1 MKSSLPQKNLLELLS
16 ELEDPRRSQG
26 RMHDLSFIL
35 ITSIM
40 ALMNGAVSFYAIR
53 DFLEINKKDLFKLF
67 KMKGKQK
74 RLPSRVTILR
84 LFSSIDFNK
93 LNTIFYN
100 WSSSRISIK
109 KGDCLS
115 LDGKSIRGT
124 LTNPNDSFQNFTSL
138 VSVYTQKKKQILC
151 LEKMENKKESE
162 IPLVRKLIKMLDLEG
177 ITFTMDALH
186 CQKETIKEIIESKNN
201 YIVQVKGNQPTLQE
215 DLKKTSKMPCPGI

>member
-1 MKSSLPQKNLLELLS
+1 MKSSVHQRNLIELLS
-16 ELEDPRRSQG
+16 ELEDPRRPQG
-26 RMHDLSFIL
+26 RMHKLEFIL
-35 ITSIM
+35 ISSIM
-40 ALMNGAVSFYAIR
+40 AIMNGAVSFYAIR

-67 KMKGKQK
+67 KMKGKYK

-84 LFSSIDFNK
+84 LFSSINYNK

-124 LTNPNDSFQNFTSL
+124 LTNANDSFQNFTSL
-138 VSVYTQKKKQILC
+138 VSVYVQKKRQVLC

-162 IPLVRKLIKMLDLEG
+162 IPLVRNLIKMLGLEN
-177 ITFTMDALH
+177 ITFTLDALH
-186 CQKETIKEIIESKNN
+186 CQKETVKEIIESKNN
-201 YIVQVKGNQPTLQE
+201 YIIQVKGNQETLHKQ
-215 DLKKTSKMPCPGI
+215 LKKTSKL

>member
-1 MKSSLPQKNLLELLS
+1 MNLSSKSNLYELIS
-16 ELEDPRRSQG
+16 NIKDPRSSQG
-26 RMHDLSFIL
+26 RMHPLPFIL
-35 ITSIM
+35 LTSIM
-40 ALMNGAVSFYAIR
+40 AIMNGSNSFYAIR

-67 KMKGKQK
+67 KMKGKYK
-74 RLPSRVTILR
+74 RLPSRMTISR
-84 LFSSIDFNK
+84 LISEISFDN
-93 LNTIFYN
+93 LNSLFYN
-100 WSSSRISIK
+100 WASSKISLK
-109 KGDCLS
+109 KGDVLS

-124 LTNPNDSFQNFTSL
+124 ITNANDSFQNFISL
-138 VSVYTQKKKQILC
+138 VSVYSQKKKQVLC

-215 DLKKTSKMPCPGI
+215 DLKKTSKIPCPGI